1 MKDNERFGRIPA
13 EIRNLIQRSF
23 EEPLDAAEVMLLEQS
38 LTGNTEA
45 RELYEELAHL
55 HAALTSQQQTT
66 EFCAKVFNRELRE
79 SSKDGPLKVAPEQ
92 LDHRSTLTKTV
103 AAFPMR
109 ATAAVMAIGIC
120 VGCGVGVLAAT
131 LGYSPAAIKF
141 LPLPWQ
147 WGVSNEVVAKIQS
160 THNVVWQASE
170 TPETPPTRGLRIG
183 QQVRIDD
190 GWMQISYRNGVGIIL
205 RGPAVFEIRSEHG
218 GKLFSGRLSVTVPIE
233 VSPFHVETKSGRVQ
247 IGTGQ
252 VGIDVGTSLA
262 KQQVRVFAIDGI
274 GPAAPMTQCVSNT
287 GITQELV
294 PGECVSFDYTGALR
308 ARELASADE
317 FPVRMPRSKR
327 DRFTGDVIP
336 LGNLFDDGTT
346 TSLSE
351 AVQSD
356 QYQAAA
362 ETTDLGV
369 AAVHD
374 GKLDVDV
381 RLAEDGVLFN
391 FLNVGG
397 GGPMVLGLPGNDTYR
412 SVSEVPIRTT
422 GSEGFLEP
430 SSLKIEE
437 GIGISSNELLT
448 FDLDEIRRAGDLG
461 ELPMRFVSDRAGIN
475 DIDILQLHSPN
486 YKNAHA
492 NLIVIVSSKDRVLA
506 AYLNGEQTKITR
518 HANVF
523 GLDVAQ
529 DVATQGLHTD
539 GRFVTFEVPLPAE
552 AKFLTLVATMLEGEH
567 HDHVVFSGARIE
579 LDSQSLSDNKRVN

>member
-1 MKDNERFGRIPA
+1 MKDNEKSVGIAA
-13 EIRNLIQRSF
+13 EIRKLIERSF
-23 EEPLDAAEVMLLEQS
+23 DEPLGAAEVMQLEQS
-38 LTGNTEA
+38 LSGNTEA
-45 RELYEELAHL
+45 LELYEDLAHL
-55 HAALTSQQQTT
+55 HAALTSQQQTN
-66 EFCAKVFNRELRE
+66 EFCAKVLNRELRE
-79 SSKDGPLKVAPEQ
+79 SSKDGLLRMAPEQ
-92 LDHRSTLTKTV
+92 LNYFGKLAKTM

-109 ATAAVMAIGIC
+109 AAAAVMIIGIF

-131 LGYSPAAIKF
+131 LGYSPAATKF

-160 THNVVWQASE
+160 THNVVWLASE

-183 QQVRIDD
+183 QQVRIED
-190 GWMQISYRNGVGIIL
+190 GWMQISYRNGTGIIL

-218 GKLFSGRLSVTVPIE
+218 GKLFSGRLSVTVPTE
-233 VSPFHVETKSGRVQ
+233 VSPFHVETKFGRVQ
-247 IGTGQ
+247 VGTGH
-252 VGIDVGTSLA
+252 VGIDVGISVA
-262 KQQVRVFAIDGI
+262 KQQIRVFAIDGM
-274 GPAAPMTQCVSNT
+274 GPAAPIAQCVSNT
-287 GITQELV
+287 GITQELA
-294 PGECVSFDYTGALR
+294 PGECVYFDHTGALR
-308 ARELASADE
+308 NRELTSADE
-317 FPVRMPRSKR
+317 FPVLMPQSKP

-397 GGPMVLGLPGNDTYR
+397 GGPMVAGLPSNDTYR

-422 GSEGFLEP
+422 GSAGFLKP
-430 SSLKIEE
+430 SSVKIEE

-448 FDLDEIRRAGDLG
+448 FDLDEIRRAGGLG
-461 ELPMRFVSDRAGIN
+461 ELPMRFISDKAGIN
-475 DIDILQLHSPN
+475 DIDILQLHSPK
-486 YKNAHA
+486 YKEANA
-492 NLIVIVSSKDRVLA
+492 NLIVIVSSNDRVLA

-523 GLDVAQ
+523 GIHVDE

-539 GRFVTFEVPLPAE
+539 GKFVTFDVPLPVE
-552 AKFLTLVATMLEGEH
+552 AKYLSLVATMLEYEH

-579 LDSQSLSDNKRVN
+579 LDTQGPGDRKKVE